1 MLALHGVDVYLR
13 SDTTP
18 LPPER
23 HGDMSLSFVSDR
35 GTRIKDAQSHN
46 SSSTE
51 IYCAR
56 YESESPIQ
64 DAAIEALLS
73 DFAAQGF
80 SWPKAQ
86 KLYRFENGDKAYSQP
101 Y

>member
-13 SDTTP
+13 SGTTP
-18 LPPER
+18 NPPNE
-23 HGDMSLSFVSDR
+23 HGGMSLTFVSDR
-35 GTRIKDAQSHN
+35 GTRIKDLQAHDSRN
-46 SSSTE
+46 TD

-56 YESESPIQ
+56 YESETAV
-64 DAAIEALLS
+64 DDVAIETLLS

>member
-13 SDTTP
+13 PDTTP
-18 LPPER
+18 DPPDQ
-23 HGDMSLSFVSDR
+23 HGAMSLSFISDR
-35 GTRIKDAQSHN
+35 GTRIKDRKAHD
-46 SSSTE
+46 SSNTE

-56 YESESPIQ
+56 YESDSPV
-64 DAAIEALLS
+64 DDKAVEELLK
-73 DFAAQGF
+73 DFAGQGL

-86 KLYRFENGDKAYSQP
+86 KLYRFENGDAAYSQP

>member
-18 LPPER
+18 DPPSQDS
-23 HGDMSLSFVSDR
+23 GMSLTFISDR
-35 GTRIKDAQSHN
+35 GTRIFDRDKHDPSN
-46 SSSTE
+46 TE

-56 YESESPIQ
+56 YESDS
-64 DAAIEALLS
+64 AIEDGAVDELLKN
-73 DFAAQGF
+73 FAAQGF
-80 SWPKAQ
+80 TWPKAQ
-86 KLYRFENGDKAYSQP
+86 KLYRYENGDKAYSQP

>member
-18 LPPER
+18 DPPNK

-35 GTRIKDAQSHN
+35 GTRIFNRDKHDPSR
-46 SSSTE
+46 TE
-51 IYCAR
+51 VYCAR
-56 YESESPIQ
+56 YESESPI
-64 DAAIEALLS
+64 DDEAIQQLLKN
-73 DFAAQGF
+73 FAAQDF
-80 SWPKAQ
+80 TWPKAQ
-86 KLYRFENGDKAYSQP
+86 KLYRYPNGDKAYSQP